1 MNNSREEEDGYG
13 EAGFEADSEG
23 SDCENIVT
31 NLQIVQAVKIEESTM
46 ETEPD
51 LNENTELD
59 LSMLTTSSTSLN
71 YSPKIIDSIVKR
83 PKKVDISKFNRS
95 NRKSK
100 NCAIFYF
107 KHSDTDGEH
116 RGLSSSQGSEAFKSE
131 GPSSE
136 EDEWI
141 FTDRTKGECE
151 EDEDVLDGIYEL
163 KNDLTLDFGDDFL
176 LEDELIVPDCN
187 GNSERRNTL
196 KNDEDVFLK
205 TKKVQRSYTK
215 VS

>member
-1 MNNSREEEDGYG
+1 
-13 EAGFEADSEG
+13 
-23 SDCENIVT
+23 
-31 NLQIVQAVKIEESTM
+31 M
-46 ETEPD
+46 EQEPD

-71 YSPKIIDSIVKR
+71 YSPKLIDSVVKR
-83 PKKVDISKFNRS
+83 PKKIDISKFNRS

-107 KHSDTDGEH
+107 KHSDTDGEP

-141 FTDRTKGECE
+141 FSDRTKGESGEFE
-151 EDEDVLDGIYEL
+151 EDEDVLDGIFEL

-176 LEDELIVPDCN
+176 LEDEVIVPDCN
-187 GNSERRNTL
+187 GNPERRRDVL
-196 KNDEDVFLK
+196 KSEGNGFLK
-205 TKKVQRSYTK
+205 TNKQRSYTK
-215 VS
+215 VGFIFLNFFLFGCCFW

>member
-1 MNNSREEEDGYG
+1 
-13 EAGFEADSEG
+13 
-23 SDCENIVT
+23 
-31 NLQIVQAVKIEESTM
+31 M

-71 YSPKIIDSIVKR
+71 YSPKLIDSVVKR

-107 KHSDTDGEH
+107 KHSDTDGEP

-141 FTDRTKGECE
+141 FSDRTKGESGE
-151 EDEDVLDGIYEL
+151 GDEDVLDGIYEL
-163 KNDLTLDFGDDFL
+163 KNDLTLDFSDDFL
-176 LEDELIVPDCN
+176 LDDDDDVIVPDCN
-187 GNSERRNTL
+187 GNPERRRDVV
-196 KNDEDVFLK
+196 KSEEEEVFLK
-205 TKKVQRSYTK
+205 TNKMRRSYTK
-215 VS
+215 VGLFLKFFCIY

>member
-1 MNNSREEEDGYG
+1 
-13 EAGFEADSEG
+13 
-23 SDCENIVT
+23 
-31 NLQIVQAVKIEESTM
+31 M

-71 YSPKIIDSIVKR
+71 YSPKFDSVVKR
-83 PKKVDISKFNRS
+83 PKKIDISKFNRS

-107 KHSDTDGEH
+107 KHSDTDGEP

-141 FTDRTKGECE
+141 FSDRTKGESGE
-151 EDEDVLDGIYEL
+151 GDEDVLDGIYEL

-176 LEDELIVPDCN
+176 LNDDVVPDCN
-187 GNSERRNTL
+187 GNPERRREVL
-196 KNDEDVFLK
+196 KSEEDGFLK
-205 TKKVQRSYTK
+205 TNKQRSYTK
-215 VS
+215 VGLLDFLYLVFDCCIS

>member
-1 MNNSREEEDGYG
+1 
-13 EAGFEADSEG
+13 
-23 SDCENIVT
+23 
-31 NLQIVQAVKIEESTM
+31 M

-71 YSPKIIDSIVKR
+71 YSPKIIDSVVKR

-107 KHSDTDGEH
+107 KHSDTDGEP

-141 FTDRTKGECE
+141 FTDRTKEE
-151 EDEDVLDGIYEL
+151 EDEDVLDGIFEL

-176 LEDELIVPDCN
+176 LEDDVIVPDCN
-187 GNSERRNTL
+187 GNPERRRDVL
-196 KNDEDVFLK
+196 KSEGDGFLK
-205 TKKVQRSYTK
+205 TNKMQRSYTK
-215 VS
+215 VGFIFLYTIYQNLNSPWLGFVRIVLRFFVCGEFK